1 MSKRDKFHDI
11 VKQALEREGWTITHD
26 PYVFKT
32 DPKLAADLGAERL
45 MAAERG
51 YERIV
56 VEIKSFLN
64 SSQVFDLEAAIG
76 QYAVYQV
83 FLQRKDPERKLYL
96 AVPHHALD
104 NILSR
109 EVGQTVIEAL
119 KINLVVYSLAEEQP
133 LLWKP
138 Q

>member
-56 VEIKSFLN
+56 VEIKSF
-64 SSQVFDLEAAIG
+64 
-76 QYAVYQV
+76 
-83 FLQRKDPERKLYL
+83 
-96 AVPHHALD
+96 
-104 NILSR
+104 
-109 EVGQTVIEAL
+109 
-119 KINLVVYSLAEEQP
+119 
-133 LLWKP
+133 
-138 Q
+138 

>member
-1 MSKRDKFHDI
+1 M
-11 VKQALEREGWTITHD
+11 
-26 PYVFKT
+26 
-32 DPKLAADLGAERL
+32 
-45 MAAERG
+45 
-51 YERIV
+51 
-56 VEIKSFLN
+56 
-64 SSQVFDLEAAIG
+64 
-76 QYAVYQV
+76 